1 MLGRQRDSM
10 SEPPPTVSF
19 VVIAHNEAAGI
30 GDALRSIAAQ
40 PVDAETIVVDDGST
54 DGTSEAAVRSAR
66 AEPRLDLRVV
76 RLPSNLGRGAAR
88 RAGVDAARGR
98 FIATVDA
105 DIVLPADWWARCLD
119 ELTRTGA
126 DAVAGTAVPDGD
138 LVYLRS
144 MLGLTPRPRPHTTAV
159 TGSNAVFRRE
169 ALAASS
175 FDPAL
180 REGEDVALG
189 QSLRASG
196 ASLRTVPDLY
206 VDHRDR
212 RQLGQA
218 MRWGYDS
225 GRGATRQLVR
235 YGELRRPDL
244 ATAGWLLT
252 VALGAA
258 QARSQPRRASASIAI
273 FTLLCAAGHVTP
285 AFAWRCA
292 RGRWLAAVGLDAFV
306 LTSYFAG
313 RVTGLPAALRP
324 VDRSP

>member
-1 MLGRQRDSM
+1 MSAAPVSM
-10 SEPPPTVSF
+10 PEASPTVSF

-40 PVDAETIVVDDGST
+40 TVDAETIVVDDGSS
-54 DGTSEAAVRSAR
+54 DGTSEAALQCAR
-66 AEPRLDLRVV
+66 TEPRLDLRVV
-76 RLPSNLGRGAAR
+76 RLPSSRGRGSAR
-88 RAGVDAARGR
+88 RAGADVARGR

-105 DIVLPADWWARCLD
+105 DIVLPADWWSRCLD

-159 TGSNAVFRRE
+159 TGSNAVYRRE

-175 FDPAL
+175 FDPGL

-189 QSLRASG
+189 QSLRALG
-196 ASLRTVPDLY
+196 ANLRTVPGLY

-212 RQLGQA
+212 RRLGEA
-218 MRWGYDS
+218 MRWGYES

-235 YGELRRPDL
+235 YGELRRPDV

-252 VALGAA
+252 IALAAA
-258 QARSQPRRASASIAI
+258 QARSRPRRAASFIAI
-273 FTLLCAAGHVTP
+273 FTVLAAAGHVTP
-285 AFAWRCA
+285 AFAWRRA

-313 RVTGLPAALRP
+313 RVAGLPAALRP
-324 VDRSP
+324 VDRSA